1 MVGTE
6 ELEAVNRYY
15 AALHGTGEDIVKAFD
30 AARTDFIDEGIE
42 WIEPFGTFHG
52 ADQVREF
59 IVSHAG
65 TGAEHAAFLAEHVFP
80 TRGTEVCVSGHSVGR
95 IRETGLEF
103 DVRWVHVWEFR
114 DGRAIRM
121 TTFQEDDVMERALG
135 LPEGAR
141 LS

>member
-1 MVGTE
+1 MVGAE
-6 ELEAVNRYY
+6 ELEAVRRYY
-15 AALHGTGEDIVKAFD
+15 AALHGTGDDIVKAFD
-30 AARTDFIDEGIE
+30 AARADFIDEGIE
-42 WIEPFGTFHG
+42 WIEPFGTFQG
-52 ADQVREF
+52 ADQVRDF

-80 TRGTEVCVSGHSVGR
+80 TRGKEVCVSGHGVGK
-95 IRETGLEF
+95 IRATSREF

-121 TTFQEDDVMERALG
+121 TVFQEDGVMERALG
-135 LPEGAR
+135 LPEDAR